1 MRFSFIHSH
10 IITNIT
16 NIMEVVWLGAQ
27 DGFHQKSNK
36 KQEQELQ
43 KSELQGR
50 QTVVAI
56 IQGRSIIQG

>member
-1 MRFSFIHSH
+1 
-10 IITNIT
+10 
-16 NIMEVVWLGAQ
+16 MEVVWLGAQ